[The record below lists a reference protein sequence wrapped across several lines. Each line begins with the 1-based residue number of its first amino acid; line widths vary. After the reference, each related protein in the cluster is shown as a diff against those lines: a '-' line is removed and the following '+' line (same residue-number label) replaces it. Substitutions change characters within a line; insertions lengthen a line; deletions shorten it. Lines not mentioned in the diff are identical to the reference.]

1 MSPTPLTTGSTGQG
15 AVDAA
20 APEALDLRMPLLAGC
35 GWAGGLL
42 ASYAAGDA
50 AATGPGAVVVLVCLV
65 LLGSLHWWSSSYFGR
80 GVPPLQTWTLAGCVL
95 CFLAVGTA
103 SVLRVESIAATPL
116 RPLVDRG
123 GFAELTGVVASDPR
137 RYAARFGDQVVLRV
151 RVTGVASAG
160 MSHRVAAPV
169 LVFAHPAWAEAELGS
184 TVRFSGFLRDS
195 RDPELAALVRA
206 RGAPET
212 LARAPIWWRAAAQV
226 RASIRASVALRP
238 PDQQALVPALV
249 VGDDARISESLASDF
264 RATGLTHLLAVSGA
278 NLTLLVGALL
288 VAARWLGVRGR
299 GQYAVGAAGIIGFL
313 LLARLE
319 PSVVRAAAM
328 GTVGLLGLGVNGRQR
343 GGRALGVAVLGVLL
357 IEPSL
362 ADSPGFAL
370 SVLAT
375 AGIVYLAPRLR
386 DSLAWL
392 PRWLA
397 EAVAIPLAAQLA
409 CTPLVAALSGQVS
422 VVAVLANL
430 LAAPAVGP
438 ATVLGLSGGLVGL
451 AWAPAGRAVGLLAAV
466 SAGWIVLVA
475 RWGSDLPTPAVG
487 WPAGVVGVSVLACLC
502 IGLGTLAPR
511 VLSSPPL
518 TATVVVAALAL
529 VLTRLPTP
537 HWPPQGWVLAAC
549 DVGQGDAL
557 VLNAGNGDA
566 VVVDAGPDPEVMDR
580 CLRRLEVRRV
590 PLVVLTHFHADHV
603 SGLAGVWRGREVGLI
618 ETTSL
623 QTPPAQ
629 AEGVRRAGAA
639 EGVGIA
645 VTPLQLTRSIGHVR
659 LQAVWPRPPAA
670 GPRSSRA
677 LPEVGDEGSGPN
689 NASVVLVAEVA
700 GLRLLLTGD
709 IEPPAQAQLARLVG
723 GLRVDVVKVPHHG
736 SRFQDFGFLTGLQAR
751 IAVISAGS
759 DNDYGHPATETLAA
773 LRGAGM
779 RIARTDQDGDVVIA
793 RTGEDVEVIARDF
806 TPDE

>member
-1 MSPTPLTTGSTGQG
+1 VSPTPLTTGAAGKG
-15 AVDAA
+15 AMEAA
-20 APEALDLRMPLLAGC
+20 APEPLDLRMPLLGGC

-42 ASYAAGDA
+42 ASYAFGRAG
-50 AATGPGAVVVLVCLV
+50 ATDPVAVVVPACLA
-65 LLGSLHWWSSSYFGR
+65 LLGSLAWCLSSYLGR
-80 GVPPLQTWTLAGCVL
+80 GVWPLQSWTVAGCVL
-95 CFLAVGTA
+95 CFVAVSAAT
-103 SVLRVESIAATPL
+103 VLRVGSIAATPL
-116 RPLVDRG
+116 QPLVDRG
-123 GFAELTGVVASDPR
+123 GFAELTGVVATDPR
-137 RYAARFGDQVVLRV
+137 RYAARFADQVVLRV

-160 MSHRVAAPV
+160 RSHRVSAPV
-169 LVFAHPAWAEAELGS
+169 LVFADPAWADADLGS
-184 TVRFSGFLRDS
+184 TVRFSGFLQDS

-206 RGAPET
+206 RGAPQT
-212 LARAPIWWRAAAQV
+212 LARAPIWWRAAEQV
-226 RASIRASVALRP
+226 RASIRASVAPRS
-238 PDQQALVPALV
+238 PDQRALVPALV

-299 GQYAVGAAGIIGFL
+299 GQYAVGAAGIIGFV

-386 DSLAWL
+386 DSLDWL

-422 VVAVLANL
+422 LVAVLANL

-451 AWAPAGRAVGLLAAV
+451 AWAPAGRGIGLLAAA

-487 WPAGVVGVSVLACLC
+487 WPAGVVGVCALAGLC
-502 IGLGTLAPR
+502 IGLGAVAPR
-511 VLSSPPL
+511 LLASRPL

-537 HWPPQGWVLAAC
+537 NWPPQGWVLAAC

-566 VVVDAGPDPEVMDR
+566 VVVDAGPDPDLMDR

-603 SGLAGVWRGREVGLI
+603 SGLAGVWRGREVGLV

-623 QTPPAQ
+623 QSPPAQ
-629 AEGVRRAGAA
+629 AEGVARAGLG
-639 EGVGIA
+639 EGVGIV
-645 VTPLQLTRSIGHVR
+645 VTPFQVTRSIGEVR
-659 LQAVWPRPPAA
+659 LQALWPRPAT
-670 GPRSSRA
+670 GLRSSGA
-677 LPEVGDEGSGPN
+677 LSEVGDEGSGPN

-736 SRFQDFGFLTGLQAR
+736 SRFQDFDFLAGLRAR

-759 DNDYGHPATETLAA
+759 DNDYGHPATETLEA

-779 RIARTDQDGDVVIA
+779 RIARTDQDGDVVIT
-793 RTGEDVEVIARDF
+793 RRGDDLEVVARDF